1 MKWVKGEYSVT
12 DDQKEMDISIIHGF
26 LTSSYWAQGIDK
38 ETVERSM
45 ANSICL
51 GLFRKGTQIGFGRVT
66 TDLATFAYLADVSS
80 YPNIEAWALANG
92 WWGVSWKTKNFND
105 CVFGS
110 LKQLMPMTFTRS
122 TVSLHWNIQ
131 ACSWNINQ
139 KGNTRRFSRRITRSF
154 RPFESKV

>member
-12 DDQKEMDISIIHGF
+12 DDQKEMDISMIHGF

-66 TDLATFAYLADVSS
+66 TDLATFAYLADVFVLPEYRSMGLGKWLVGCFMEDEKLQRLRLWLLKTADAHDLYKKHGFTPLE
-80 YPNIEAWALANG
+80 YP
-92 WWGVSWKTKNFND
+92 
-105 CVFGS
+105 S
-110 LKQLMPMTFTRS
+110 LFMEHKSKRQY
-122 TVSLHWNIQ
+122 Q
-131 ACSWNINQ
+131 A
-139 KGNTRRFSRRITRSF
+139 
-154 RPFESKV
+154 V